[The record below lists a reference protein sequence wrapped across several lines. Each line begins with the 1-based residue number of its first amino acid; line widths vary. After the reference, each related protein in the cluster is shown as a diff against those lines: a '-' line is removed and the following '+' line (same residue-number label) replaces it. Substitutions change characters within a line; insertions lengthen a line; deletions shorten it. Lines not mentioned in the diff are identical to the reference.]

1 MKVTGLKIVQ
11 VKEWKAKS
19 TFTND
24 QGQSFEVA
32 ANQKIICR
40 DGDDFVNLTLVTDVP
55 VSLKSGDSLS
65 VDLLGFTRTSFG
77 VNIKGSL
84 A

>member
-1 MKVTGLKIVQ
+1 MKVTIKVVQ
-11 VKEWKAKS
+11 VKEWKEKS

-24 QGQSFEVA
+24 KGQTFDVP

-40 DGDDFVNLTLVTDVP
+40 DGDEFVNLTLVTDVP
-55 VSLKSGDSLS
+55 VSLKSGDSIS
-65 VDLLGFTRTSFG
+65 VDLRGFTRTSFG